1 MIKHLFSKILS
12 ACVAVVIVA
21 ACDVTAMK
29 EDSHIPEEG
38 EDPAAVTER
47 ATIPFSLTVNTLN
60 TKVSYGEGTF
70 SFKQGDKLHVVGVD
84 RTDVEGDL
92 SQGSDGKWSGYLSYD
107 VSEGEPDADTRL
119 AITLI
124 HADNDDDS
132 SYASALIGDVT
143 VGSTALKEAV
153 EKYSLFTANTTLSS
167 KSVTLYQQATF
178 LDVTVTFDFDGSCS
192 IGGGK
197 ALLDLATTR
206 GKASGETTFV
216 ALTNGED
223 FEVHFMAVVPGDQT
237 VSAFTLTVGDRKIEF
252 SDSGKVLERN
262 NRYTINRTVVYRP
275 QLGDPF
281 WSDGTYGRLRPAD
294 PDTRI
299 IGIIVYVNHNYENQ
313 DKAAIDEAIT
323 EKDAGFGHGLVMALN
338 NVSTEGVKWCDKD
351 KTGIQCTSPFVT
363 NPKGT
368 IAAGNLSGYSNTN
381 SIIAA
386 LGEGTSAAS
395 KAKAYA
401 VSVPSG
407 KTTGWFLPSIGQWIY
422 SISTE
427 GFGGANPAEE
437 WINTQWANWLE
448 YGNITGNL
456 VCVMECDEDKVNLLI
471 RSLNRRL
478 ELLAQDFADHNL
490 TYDSFGDPSEAGN
503 ISDNYWSSS
512 EYSANN
518 AIRMNFGTVEER
530 KAMGKWYSTIKIR
543 GESKNI
549 TSYPYNGVN
558 YKMKVRPFLAF

>member
-12 ACVAVVIVA
+12 ACVAVIIVA

-38 EDPAAVTER
+38 ENPAAVTER

-60 TKVSYGEGTF
+60 TKASYDGGTY

-84 RTDVEGDL
+84 RTDIEGEL

-107 VSEGEPDADTRL
+107 VSEGEPDSSTGL

-124 HADNDDDS
+124 HADNTDVN
-132 SYASALIGDVT
+132 SYASALIGDVPD
-143 VGSTALKEAV
+143 GSSFLQEAV
-153 EKYSLFTANTTLSS
+153 EHYSLFTANTTLSS
-167 KSVTLYQQATF
+167 KSVSLLQQATF
-178 LDVTVTFDFDGSCS
+178 LDVSVTFDFDGSCS

-262 NRYTINRTVVYRP
+262 NRYTVNRTVVYRP

-281 WSDGTYGRLRPAD
+281 WNDGTYGRLRPAD
-294 PDTRI
+294 PNARI
-299 IGIIVYVNHNYENQ
+299 IGIIVYVNHN
-313 DKAAIDEAIT
+313 DPAMAAKDDAIT
-323 EKDAGFGHGLVMALN
+323 EEAAGFGHGLVMALH
-338 NVSTEGVKWCDKD
+338 NVSTEGVKWCDND
-351 KTGIQCTSPFVT
+351 QTGRQCTSSLVK
-363 NPKGT
+363 NPEGT

-401 VSVPSG
+401 ESVPSG

-422 SISTE
+422 SISTY

-437 WINTQWANWLE
+437 WINTQWANWLNE
-448 YGNITGNL
+448 GNITGNL
-456 VCVMECDEDKVNLLI
+456 ICVMECDEDKVNLLI

-478 ELLAQDFADHNL
+478 ELLKQDFADYNL
-490 TYDSFGDPSEAGN
+490 TYDGFGDPNEEDN

-512 EYSANN
+512 EFAADK

-530 KAMGKWYSTIKIR
+530 KAIGKWYSTIKIR

-549 TSYPYNGVN
+549 TYYTYNNVN

>member
-12 ACVAVVIVA
+12 ACVAVIIVA

-38 EDPAAVTER
+38 ENPAAVTER

-60 TKVSYGEGTF
+60 TKASYDGGTY
-70 SFKQGDKLHVVGVD
+70 SFKQGDKLHVVGVV

-107 VSEGEPDADTRL
+107 VSEGEPDADTGL

-124 HADNDDDS
+124 HADNTDVN
-132 SYASALIGDVT
+132 SYASALIGDVPD
-143 VGSTALKEAV
+143 GSSFLQEAV
-153 EKYSLFTANTTLSS
+153 EHYSLFTANTTLSS
-167 KSVTLYQQATF
+167 KSVSLLQQATF
-178 LDVTVTFDFDGSCS
+178 LDVSVTFDFDGSCS

-262 NRYTINRTVVYRP
+262 NRYTVNRTVDYRP

-299 IGIIVYVNHNYENQ
+299 IGIIVYVNHN
-313 DKAAIDEAIT
+313 KAAIDNAIT

-338 NVSTEGVKWCDKD
+338 NVSTEGVKWSTSTDS
-351 KTGIQCTSPFVT
+351 QCTGSFVT
-363 NPKGT
+363 TPKQT
-368 IAAGNLSGYSNTN
+368 IALGNLSGYTNTN
-381 SIIAA
+381 SIITK
-386 LGEGTSAAS
+386 LGEGAVSAAS
-395 KAKAYA
+395 MAKSYN
-401 VSVPSG
+401 VSVPSE

-512 EYSANN
+512 EYAKDR

>member
-12 ACVAVVIVA
+12 ACVAVIIVA

-38 EDPAAVTER
+38 ENPAAVTER

-60 TKVSYGEGTF
+60 TKASYDGGTY
-70 SFKQGDKLHVVGVD
+70 SFKQGDKLHVVGVV

-107 VSEGEPDADTRL
+107 VSEGEPDADTGL

-124 HADNDDDS
+124 HADNTDVN
-132 SYASALIGDVT
+132 SYASALIGDVPD
-143 VGSTALKEAV
+143 GSSFLQEAV
-153 EKYSLFTANTTLSS
+153 EHYSLFTANTTLSS
-167 KSVTLYQQATF
+167 KSVSLLQQATF
-178 LDVTVTFDFDGSCS
+178 LDVSVTFDFDGSCPV
-192 IGGGK
+192 GGGE

-262 NRYTINRTVVYRP
+262 NRYTVNRTVDYRP

-299 IGIIVYVNHNYENQ
+299 IGIIVYVNHN
-313 DKAAIDEAIT
+313 KAAIDNAIT

-338 NVSTEGVKWCDKD
+338 NVSTEGVKWSTSTDS
-351 KTGIQCTSPFVT
+351 QCTGSFVT
-363 NPKGT
+363 TPKQT
-368 IAAGNLSGYSNTN
+368 IALGNLSGYTNTN
-381 SIIAA
+381 SIITK
-386 LGEGTSAAS
+386 LGEGAVSAAS
-395 KAKAYA
+395 MAKSYN
-401 VSVPSG
+401 VSVPSE

-512 EYSANN
+512 NMLRTEQSA
-518 AIRMNFGTVEER
+518 
-530 KAMGKWYSTIKIR
+530 
-543 GESKNI
+543 
-549 TSYPYNGVN
+549 
-558 YKMKVRPFLAF
+558 